1 MLARL
6 LGSPKPDPQ
15 ALAATVRARF
25 GYAAFSRQV
34 RDIMT
39 PVLRDNAEP
48 AAPVYKADLSEQLSM
63 RSIN

>member
-6 LGSPKPDPQ
+6 LASPKPDPH
-15 ALAATVRARF
+15 ALAATVRSRF

-34 RDIMT
+34 SNILTR
-39 PVLRDNAEP
+39 VLRDNAEP